1 MNHATSPRTE
11 HLFIVRVWWEPDGV
25 TATAQWRGSV
35 QHGTTNRRYF
45 ASREEMIG
53 YLDEWTTHTGNPID
67 ASEVTDTGRTPAN
80 HTAV

>member
-11 HLFIVRVWWEPDGV
+11 HLFIVRVWWELDDV

-35 QHGTTNRRYF
+35 QHGTTNRRFF
-45 ASREEMIG
+45 ASWHEMVN
-53 YLDEWTTHTGNPID
+53 YLDRWTTHASSPLD
-67 ASEVTDTGRTPAN
+67 ASEAADTGRTPAN